1 MVSIDITEF
10 AKHTSAL
17 RPSMTKRVFQSYTD
31 MRGATEAF
39 IDEQPSEGRL
49 LMILMLSNMFFVL
62 SWSVKALITPTAA
75 ASATMGADI
84 ALWLVVAMMMRT
96 TMIYAT
102 ALFTG
107 LVCRMLGGVATVQE
121 TRAGVFWGVF
131 VAAPIGLAVAGLA
144 TVIASLS
151 DVVPFFQNENVQLM
165 PYWLGLVPF
174 IWFVSKGAA
183 TANRIDNAVP
193 LFGILS
199 AICVAV
205 ALVANTYGSGSM

>member
-10 AKHTSAL
+10 NRNANAL
-17 RPSMTKRVFQSYTD
+17 RPSMTARVLQSFTD

-39 IDEQPSEGRL
+39 IDERPSEGRL

-75 ASATMGADI
+75 ASETMGADI

-96 TMIYAT
+96 TLIYAT

-121 TRAGVFWGVF
+121 TRAGVFWGAF

-144 TVIASLS
+144 TLIATLS
-151 DVVPFFQNENVQLM
+151 DTVPFFQSEAVQML
-165 PYWLGLVPF
+165 PYWLGMVPF
-174 IWFVSKGAA
+174 IWFISKGAA

-199 AICVAV
+199 TICVSLAF
-205 ALVANTYGSGSM
+205 AANTFGGAV